1 MFFQLGRSPGEGI
14 IGTKIGHDSLQGFR
28 IPTALHWRRFRKGS
42 NLRPATTLG
51 EDLLSYFDFSQSGV
65 PAELFFPCDS
75 PPAWRCIPLPS
86 STADG
91 GPNCENF
98 VSRLAQFLDNP
109 SLGFGRFRHIPAGV
123 RDKGEHA
130 VYLGFQFRVFL
141 QSFLQAGLVNDG
153 FLDIRKTFCHGFSL
167 R

>member
-14 IGTKIGHDSLQGFR
+14 IGTKIAHDSLQGFR

-51 EDLLSYFDFSQSGV
+51 EDLLSYFRFFPVEVYQQS
-65 PAELFFPCDS
+65 FFPCDS

-109 SLGFGRFRHIPAGV
+109 TLGFAAFSTSPPA
-123 RDKGEHA
+123 
-130 VYLGFQFRVFL
+130 L
-141 QSFLQAGLVNDG
+141 
-153 FLDIRKTFCHGFSL
+153 
-167 R
+167 